1 MNSVEQQAVNPD
13 VETDLEPYRQEVAL
27 LEERAKTLAVTDD
40 LSEAVALEFIAGAKR
55 LYSEM
60 EDRRDAR
67 VRPLNTEVKQI
78 NDAYRPYTSILD
90 RLWRATDQARSL
102 YVTKKQQAIEAANRK
117 AIADA
122 AELRRQEEAKA
133 DAARQEAERL
143 RLDAERLEQEENDRL
158 LKVEMDRLAAEKKI
172 RDEEEALVRAKQ
184 RGDAEAVRAAQEML
198 AETRVREE
206 ARFEQAEED
215 RLAVLAEQNKL
226 EKAAIKLD
234 AKADIAESK
243 ASMVAPTIQV
253 NDSVGSRTLLDG
265 SKVGTRKVVDWYF
278 ENGMP
283 KDGDYYHDDPRVSS
297 IPSRYFLLDTA
308 KMAKDVKNGV
318 PVLGVKRTEGSTT
331 TTGRK

>member
-1 MNSVEQQAVNPD
+1 MTLVTESQDMIEREIDA
-13 VETDLEPYRQEVAL
+13 YRQEVETLERQAASLLVTDDASEEAAL
-27 LEERAKTLAVTDD
+27 LFIAECKRAYAKLEER
-40 LSEAVALEFIAGAKR
+40 
-55 LYSEM
+55 
-60 EDRRDAR
+60 RDSK
-67 VRPLNTEVKQI
+67 VRPLNAEVKAI
-78 NDAYRPYTSILD
+78 NEGFRPYTTVLD
-90 RLWRATDQARSL
+90 RLWRTTDQIRGR
-102 YVTKKQQAIEAANRK
+102 YVTQKQQAIEAANRR

-122 AELRRQEEAKA
+122 AEAKRREEARA
-133 DAARQEAERL
+133 EAARQEAERL
-143 RLDAERLEQEENDRL
+143 RLDAERLVEEENNRL
-158 LKVEMDRLAAEKKI
+158 LQVEMDRLAAEQNIK
-172 RDEEEALVRAKQ
+172 DEEEALARAK
-184 RGDAEAVRAAQEML
+184 REGDARAAREAQEAIDQANL
-198 AETRVREE
+198 EEEERLRKAED
-206 ARFEQAEED
+206 D
-215 RLAVLAEQNKL
+215 RLAAINEQNTL
-226 EKAAIKLD
+226 EKKAIKLD

-308 KMAKDVKNGV
+308 KLAKDVKNGV

>member
-143 RLDAERLEQEENDRL
+143 RLDAERLVEEENNRL
-158 LKVEMDRLAAEKKI
+158 LQVEMDRLAAEQNIK
-172 RDEEEALVRAKQ
+172 DEEEALARAK
-184 RGDAEAVRAAQEML
+184 REGDARAAREAQEAIDQANL
-198 AETRVREE
+198 EEEERLRKAEL
-206 ARFEQAEED
+206 D
-215 RLAVLAEQNKL
+215 RLAAIEEQNKL
-226 EKAAIKLD
+226 EKKAIKLD
-234 AKADIAESK
+234 AKADIAESH
-243 ASMVAPTIQV
+243 ATMIAPTIQV
-253 NDSVGSRTLLDG
+253 DESAGSRTLLDG
-265 SKVGTRKVVDWYF
+265 SQVGTRKAVDWLF

-283 KDGDYYHDDPRVSS
+283 KDGDYYADDPRLLG
-297 IPSRYFLLDTA
+297 IPARYFILDTA
-308 KMAKDVKNGV
+308 KLGKDVKNGV
-318 PVLGVKRTEGSTT
+318 PVPGTIRTVGSATT
-331 TTGRK
+331 ARRK

>member
-1 MNSVEQQAVNPD
+1 MTLVTESQDMIEREIDA
-13 VETDLEPYRQEVAL
+13 YRQEVETLERQAASLLVTDDASEEAAL
-27 LEERAKTLAVTDD
+27 LFIAECKRAYAKLEER
-40 LSEAVALEFIAGAKR
+40 
-55 LYSEM
+55 
-60 EDRRDAR
+60 RDSK
-67 VRPLNTEVKQI
+67 VRPLNAEVKAI
-78 NDAYRPYTSILD
+78 NEGFRPYTTVLD
-90 RLWRATDQARSL
+90 RLWRTTDQIRGR
-102 YVTKKQQAIEAANRK
+102 YVTQKQQAIEAANRR

-122 AELRRQEEAKA
+122 AEAKRREEARA
-133 DAARQEAERL
+133 EAARQEAERL